1 MKTKPCT
8 FPLQLMLLVLLLASC
23 APAVTPAAP
32 LATETASRTVAP
44 SETPPPSNTPAASN
58 TPTMAVPSPT
68 EISVASPTATTL
80 VATEVVASPTATTAS
95 PALELSALPQEGVW
109 SGGATGLIL
118 SFRIYYEGAQPMLT
132 DLAILWLGPGE
143 CMVDHL
149 LSESTPIQGTE
160 FTRFYNKDELRYQL
174 RAKIESATLISGVLD
189 LRYTGCGE
197 RKFAWR
203 AVPAASIT
211 PGP

>member
-1 MKTKPCT
+1 MKTKLSI
-8 FPLQLMLLVLLLASC
+8 FPIKLMLLALVITSC
-23 APAVTPAAP
+23 APAAQTPMV
-32 LATETASRTVAP
+32 ETATSVP
-44 SETPPPSNTPAASN
+44 LL
-58 TPTMAVPSPT
+58 PSPT
-68 EISVASPTATTL
+68 LPPSDTPSPSDTPTITAPLPTETLAASPTSMTI
-80 VATEVVASPTATTAS
+80 VATATAQPPMATTAS
-95 PALELSALPQEGVW
+95 PASVLSISPQEGVW

-118 SFRIYYEGAQPMLT
+118 SFRIYFEGAQPMLT

-149 LSESTPIQGTE
+149 LSENTPIQGTQ
-160 FTRFYNKDELRYQL
+160 FIRFYNKDDLRYQL
-174 RAKIESATLISGVLD
+174 SAEIESATLISGVLE

-197 RKFAWR
+197 RKFTWR